1 MTEEAPL
8 AASNADR
15 NTHDAG
21 LPTSDS
27 HNSDEVHDLP
37 NSHQPSEETRG
48 QPSVPGPNQ
57 YSAGHHQ
64 PVPQQALSRLQL
76 HRVTFWEA
84 VIAYRPRVSYAYLPV
99 SYQAAF
105 HPTPQPIA
113 DQSHIYAQPLPVTHH
128 AGFDESSGNTLPVMG
143 RRFPGKSPGSSSF
156 PDYQSTRPIPPRY
169 RKKKK

>member
-1 MTEEAPL
+1 MPTGTRMMRVSRPL
-8 AASNADR
+8 
-15 NTHDAG
+15 THTT
-21 LPTSDS
+21 PMKCTTFRT
-27 HNSDEVHDLP
+27 HIN
-37 NSHQPSEETRG
+37 R
-48 QPSVPGPNQ
+48 

-128 AGFDESSGNTLPVMG
+128 AGFDESSGSTLPSNSQPVLNSF
-143 RRFPGKSPGSSSF
+143 RFFIS
-156 PDYQSTRPIPPRY
+156 
-169 RKKKK
+169 